1 MLGRKNKLRR
11 GPITAS
17 TLKSRDRNN
26 LQRGKL
32 IVVGLERGAA
42 LALLIWLLRL
52 AGPALVWLAWL
63 LCLGWPGSS
72 GWVALAWFGW
82 PGCSG
87 LVGLAPLCVLG
98 GGRQSVG
105 PANDLGLQVP
115 GRVP

>member
-1 MLGRKNKLRR
+1 MLARKTKSSRR

-32 IVVGLERGAA
+32 IVIGLERGAA
-42 LALLIWLLRL
+42 LDLLIWLLRL
-52 AGPALVWLAWL
+52 AGPGLVWLSWLALAWLAWL
-63 LCLGWPGSS
+63 LRLDGPAVTAVCT
-72 GWVALAWFGW
+72 
-82 PGCSG
+82 
-87 LVGLAPLCVLG
+87 G
-98 GGRQSVG
+98 GRGRQSVG